1 MKKQISFPVVFFVA
15 TFALSQPSFAE
26 ENVGAVKGAWRNILN
41 TLKKTGAAETPE
53 LPHPVTPRASSGPKI
68 HLGSEEKASLK
79 SPSDSPARA
88 EIIERIKYML
98 EITPEAAYAIPE
110 LELGV
115 DREGNVTGIKYS
127 VDGMFKDIDLLD
139 KDTLGQIHSR
149 VANERT
155 RIQSERIQSQL
166 EAARAA
172 QTAPVAPPRVHTAPA
187 ALPKVPTLPPQQPK
201 VPMLPQRA
209 PGSIT
214 PPPAPPAPPPAPPP
228 LPPRPAR

>member
-1 MKKQISFPVVFFVA
+1 MFFVA
-15 TFALSQPSFAE
+15 TFVLSQPSFAE

-41 TLKKTGAAETPE
+41 TLKKTGAAKTPE

-68 HLGSEEKASLK
+68 HLGSEEKVPLK
-79 SPSDSPARA
+79 SPFDSLARA
-88 EIIERIKYML
+88 EIIERIEYML

-115 DREGNVTGIKYS
+115 DKEGNVTKIKYN
-127 VDGMFKDIDLLD
+127 VDGMFKDIKLLD
-139 KDTLGQIHSR
+139 KDTLGRIHSR

-172 QTAPVAPPRVHTAPA
+172 QTAPVVPPRVHMAPA
-187 ALPKVPTLPPQQPK
+187 ALPKVPTLPPQHIK
-201 VPMLPQRA
+201 VPTPPHRA
-209 PGSIT
+209 PGPVT
-214 PPPAPPAPPPAPPP
+214 PPPAPPP